1 MKNQLPT
8 VERFSQKI
16 LKDLYKNREDLMK
29 IESSSKPYCHLI
41 DPLLDRDRK
50 LSEILVYCLIHELD
64 LNKKDVKE

>member
-29 IESSSKPYCHLI
+29 IESSSRPYCHLI
-41 DPLLDRDRK
+41 EPLLARDRK
-50 LSEILVYCLIHELD
+50 LSEILVECLIYELD
-64 LNKKDVKE
+64 LKT